1 MALTTIDQARAVV
14 TRMGLTRFHAY
25 DSAGNTLE
33 HAETETAGELCDLLD
48 ELVRNNS
55 GTMRV
60 EAWQAA
66 PVRKV
71 GQRKADMPKA
81 NVERMA
87 WHIRGLL
94 GAPVVIGGTQPRA
107 EAAAPATGILDV
119 ETAVKVA
126 RMEWENARLQQA
138 LDAALA
144 DAGDEPDEP
153 EQPATPQPVAGLFG
167 MTPQQTY
174 ELLAPLSKAVLPLL
188 TSKLIPQPIGGT
200 GAPVATPT
208 PAGVSAEEME
218 MLQAYRR
225 FQAIMPEEAKG
236 TREQLLNNFGE
247 NPTPGSHG
255 SAAQ

>member
-81 NVERMA
+81 NVERLA
-87 WHIRGLL
+87 WHIRGML
-94 GAPVVIGGTQPRA
+94 GAPVVTGGAPVRT

-138 LDAALA
+138 LDDALA
-144 DAGDEPDEP
+144 DDDDEPDEP
-153 EQPATPQPVAGLFG
+153 EQAATAPPVAGLWG
-167 MTPQQTY
+167 MTPQQTH
-174 ELLAPLSKAVLPLL
+174 ELLLPISKAIVPLL

-208 PAGVSAEEME
+208 PSGVSAEEME
-218 MLQAYRR
+218 MLQAFRR
-225 FQAIMPEEAKG
+225 FQATMPEEAKG
-236 TREQLLNNFGE
+236 TREQLLNTFGQQ
-247 NPTPGSHG
+247 PAPDG
-255 SAAQ
+255 SAKQ

>member
-1 MALTTIDQARAVV
+1 MALTTVDQARAVI

-60 EAWQAA
+60 EAWQAS

-71 GQRKADMPKA
+71 GQRKADMPKV
-81 NVERMA
+81 NVERLA

-94 GAPVVIGGTQPRA
+94 GAPVVTGGATVRT

-126 RMEWENARLQQA
+126 RIEWENARLQQA
-138 LDAALA
+138 LEDALA
-144 DAGDEPDEP
+144 DDGEEPDEP
-153 EQPATPQPVAGLFG
+153 EQPAAPQPVAGLFG
-167 MTPQQTY
+167 MTPAQTY
-174 ELLAPLSKAVLPLL
+174 ELLSPLSKAVIPLL

-200 GAPVATPT
+200 GSPVASST
-208 PAGVSAEEME
+208 ASGVSAEEME
-218 MLQAYRR
+218 LLEAFRR
-225 FQAIMPEEAKG
+225 FQATMPDEAKG
-236 TREQLLNNFGE
+236 TREQLLSTFGK
-247 NPTPGSHG
+247 PQPASDG